1 MHAFGIIVWLGGLM
15 FQSAVAMPIMQFE
28 NELVKAAVRKVQK
41 RFVAFVWMS
50 AWTIL
55 ITGILLML
63 LNPRFVWFQYSDRWS
78 MYLAWKQVIFV
89 LMVFYAFGYAR
100 MLKYLETPS
109 SNGGFNEKAE
119 LYRRRLDQFRKISI
133 LLGIAAL
140 LLAAAMHVYG

>member
-1 MHAFGIIVWLGGLM
+1 M